1 MDAIFYL
8 CEEKKN
14 VDRPTTIHVKSWLCP
29 SERERHSLQVGG
41 EDTVKWGESKY
52 KY

>member
-1 MDAIFYL
+1 MLFFIFV
-8 CEEKKN
+8 KKKKI
-14 VDRPTTIHVKSWLCP
+14 VDRPTAIHVKSWLCP